1 MTSIPP
7 AEGSSPSTPS
17 QSSNPSQSPS
27 SFATSG
33 NQTPLDQFFESFSPE
48 DHKKFMNILCQN
60 IANQISRSSKKY
72 IEELR
77 EERKKIEEGS

>member
-1 MTSIPP
+1 
-7 AEGSSPSTPS
+7 
-17 QSSNPSQSPS
+17 
-27 SFATSG
+27 
-33 NQTPLDQFFESFSPE
+33 
-48 DHKKFMNILCQN
+48 MNILCQN